1 MATQERLLSEQ
12 DTFPVEVFIRRN
24 REDPMRAN
32 PHWHDCFEILYVL
45 QGQARY
51 IAEEKACD
59 ILNRFSKNGQWTKR
73 PLCRKIDLYR
83 GCSYVQEQIHTS
95 ASVRGRNTG
104 YAGDGIDT
112 ARDSRAAW
120 IE

>member
-1 MATQERLLSEQ
+1 MATQEKLLSEQ

-24 REDPMRAN
+24 RKDPMRAN

-59 ILNRFSKNGQWTKR
+59 ILNSPRMCGQHKKA
-73 PLCRKIDLYR
+73 PGRKY
-83 GCSYVQEQIHTS
+83 
-95 ASVRGRNTG
+95 
-104 YAGDGIDT
+104 
-112 ARDSRAAW
+112 
-120 IE
+120 

>member
-1 MATQERLLSEQ
+1 MNKKTDGTATSFIR
-12 DTFPVEVFIRRN
+12 VFIRRN

-59 ILNRFSKNGQWTKR
+59 I
-73 PLCRKIDLYR
+73 
-83 GCSYVQEQIHTS
+83 
-95 ASVRGRNTG
+95 
-104 YAGDGIDT
+104 
-112 ARDSRAAW
+112 
-120 IE
+120 